1 MTPENELHVYT
12 LLKILQ
18 GQMMEVCASE
28 QAFRE
33 ILSDLEAVLPPD
45 VWDIISQHPNRR
57 DRILKDFL
65 LKIGDGDPSLSEE
78 FGSMW
83 PKVEPSKPDDP

>member
-1 MTPENELHVYT
+1 MTPENEQHVYT
-12 LLKILQ
+12 LLKTLQ
-18 GQMMEVCASE
+18 GQMIEMRASE

-33 ILSDLEAVLPPD
+33 ILSDLEAVVPPD

-57 DRILKDFL
+57 DRILKDCL

-78 FGSMW
+78 FGSML
-83 PKVEPSKPDDP
+83 PKVDPSEPDDP